1 MRRSSGRGKG
11 KLFIFVL
18 LFLLIVWPSY
28 QLYQVFGGSDHRE
41 DAGRMLYEVALF
53 QMGLVQSSLTEV
65 ASMSNTGQLDAVK
78 LAVYSANYT
87 HDRLVLAYG
96 KDKLKPL
103 DAFNKMLEFIT
114 SAQIAGYRPL
124 HAEEKQMLQEVKK
137 LFGELYEAYAQ
148 LITSNGHVIS
158 SEAVIVSKANDSM
171 MKVLEQQLKP

>member
-1 MRRSSGRGKG
+1 MSRSSGRGKG
-11 KLFIFVL
+11 KLFILVM

-28 QLYQVFGGSDHRE
+28 QLYQVFGGSEHRE

-65 ASMSNTGQLDAVK
+65 DSMSNTGQLDDVK

-103 DAFNKMLEFIT
+103 ETFNKMLEFIT

-124 HAEEKQMLQEVKK
+124 HAEEKQMLQEVQKR
-137 LFGELYEAYAQ
+137 FGELYEAYAQ
-148 LITSNGHVIS
+148 LVASNGHVVS
-158 SEAVIVSKANDSM
+158 SEAIIVAEADESM
-171 MKVLEQQLKP
+171 MKVLDQQLKP